1 MKVNHFFKA
10 VTLYLVSTVGLLMA
24 QATGSI
30 QGNVATEDGSP
41 LPGANVIVA
50 GTQYGGTTDSDGHY
64 AIDVPAGTY
73 SVRAEYIGY
82 ESATVENVVVTAG
95 ETSQANFSLTASALA
110 GEEVI
115 VTALGIKKEKKALT
129 YAAQDI
135 KADELTR
142 VKNANL
148 FNNLSGRIAGVA
160 VRRSASGTGGTVKLT
175 IRGNS
180 SVRNNQ
186 PLYVIDGVPVS
197 NVSPSQA
204 NSTWEGRDGGDAVSL
219 INPED
224 VESMTVLKG
233 ASASALYGSQ
243 GANGVIIINTK
254 KGEAGKAVIT
264 VSSSTVMDN
273 VVNLPEFQTSY
284 GAAEGAES
292 SWDGG
297 KKSSPNHVPGFF
309 NTGMTKINSV
319 TLSSG
324 TAKAQSFFSFS
335 NTDVTG
341 VIPTNT
347 LEKNNFSLRGTASL
361 LDDKLTVGASVTVAD
376 QKIHNKPTSGYYHN
390 VLTGLYWFPRGNNF
404 DSYKTNF
411 ESLNET
417 RNLMAQNWLTDS
429 HTDQNPFW
437 ILHRNATEERNRRV
451 MVATSFDYAV
461 NDNLNIASRISTD
474 NFYNTYERKIYA
486 TTQGTLSHP
495 NGRYR
500 YSRSNDTQFFA
511 DIIATYNKKVSDD
524 LDLTVIGGSSV
535 RNTRIGD
542 GISLDSGTNPGLN
555 KANWF
560 TLANFNGVNSL
571 SQGIRSKKEIQSMF
585 GSAQIGYQR
594 KIYLDVSARNDKSS
608 ALVGT
613 DNESYFYP
621 SFGLSAILTELVSL
635 PSVVDFAKVRVSQS
649 TVGNDIPAFITS
661 PRNSISAGAVSGPS
675 VGPRPGVSLQPEL
688 QKSFEFGTEWKL
700 FDNRLGFDLTV
711 YNSTTENQ
719 YITVGAPSTNPF
731 GYSSYAF
738 NAASIENKGMELS
751 LYATPVRSSG
761 LNWTTTLN
769 YASNKNNVSGIPEE
783 LSGRLILT
791 SSNGYQYV
799 IENGKPFG
807 VIEASSLLRDSQGRI
822 QLDAS
827 GGLQKTGWEDVG
839 NAMPDFTLGWSN
851 QVTFNNFTLNVL
863 IDGRFGGKVMS
874 ITEGM
879 NDMFGVSK
887 RSGDARD
894 AGGVKINAVDASG
907 NAVTTYDA
915 KAYYSLIG
923 NRAGALGEYMYDAT
937 NISIRELSLSYKLGI
952 DLPYIKAASVSLV
965 GRNLGFLMKKAP
977 FDPNITLST
986 GEGFQGVDNFGQPL
1000 TRSIGVNLNLT
1011 F

>member
-1 MKVNHFFKA
+1 MKANHFFKA
-10 VTLYLVSTVGLLMA
+10 VAFYLVLAAGFLMA
-24 QATGSI
+24 QATGTI
-30 QGNVATEDGSP
+30 VGNVATEDGSP
-41 LPGANVIVA
+41 LPGANVIVV
-50 GTQYGGTTDSDGHY
+50 GTQYGGTTDSEGHY
-64 AIDVPAGTY
+64 AIKVSAGTY
-73 SVRAEYIGY
+73 TVRAEYIGY
-82 ESATVENVVVTAG
+82 ESATVENITVTEG
-95 ETSQANFSLTASALA
+95 QSTQANFSLSTSALT

-135 KADELTR
+135 KSDELTR

-148 FNNLSGRIAGVA
+148 FNNLSGRVSGVA
-160 VRRSASGTGGTVKLT
+160 VSRSASGTGGTVKLT

-180 SVRNNQ
+180 STRNNQ

-197 NVSPSQA
+197 NVSPTQA

-254 KGEAGKAVIT
+254 KGEVGKAVIK
-264 VSSSTVMDN
+264 VSSSTTFDKVA
-273 VVNLPEFQTSY
+273 NLPEFQTEY

-309 NTGMTKINSV
+309 NTGVTKINSV
-319 TLSSG
+319 SLSAG
-324 TAKAQSFFSFS
+324 TEKAQTYFSYA
-335 NTDVTG
+335 NTSSAG
-341 VIPTNT
+341 VIPTNQLT
-347 LEKNNFSLRGTASL
+347 KHNFSIRETAKL
-361 LDDKLTVGASVTVAD
+361 LDDKLTLNASVTLAD
-376 QKIHNKPTSGYYHN
+376 QTIHNKPTNGYYHN
-390 VLTGLYWFPRGNNF
+390 VLTGLYWFPRGNDF
-404 DSYKTNF
+404 DSYKTNY
-411 ESLNET
+411 ETLNET

-437 ILHRNATEERNRRV
+437 ILNRNATDERNQRLLA
-451 MVATSFDYAV
+451 ATSFAYTV
-461 NDNLNIASRISTD
+461 NENLSIRSRLSID
-474 NFYNTYERKIYA
+474 KFFNTYERKIYA

-495 NGRYR
+495 NGRYI
-500 YSRSNDTQFFA
+500 YSKSNDTQLFA
-511 DIIATYNKKVSDD
+511 DLIASFNKQVNDNIE
-524 LDLTVIGGSSV
+524 LTVNAGTSI
-535 RNTRIGD
+535 RNNRIGD
-542 GISLDSGTNPGLN
+542 RINIDSGTSPGLN

-560 TLANFNGVNSL
+560 TLANFNGLNYL
-571 SQGIRSKKEIQSMF
+571 SQGVRSKKEIQSVF
-585 GSAQIGYQR
+585 GNALIGY
-594 KIYLDVSARNDKSS
+594 KAMVYADVSVRNDWSS
-608 ALVGT
+608 ALVNT
-613 DNESYFYP
+613 DNVSFFYP
-621 SFGLSAILTELVSL
+621 SFGVTAILSELTSL
-635 PSVVDFAKVRVSQS
+635 PDMVDFAKVRVSQS

-661 PRNSISAGAVSGPS
+661 PRNAISAGSVAGPS
-675 VGPRPGVSLQPEL
+675 VGPRPGVSLKPEL
-688 QKSFEFGTEWKL
+688 QKSFEVGTEWKL
-700 FDNRLGFDLTV
+700 FDNRLGIDLTA

-738 NAASIENKGMELS
+738 NAASIENKGLELS
-751 LYATPVRSSG
+751 LYATPVRSAG
-761 LNWTTTLN
+761 LSWTTTLN
-769 YASNKNNVSGIPEE
+769 YASNKNMVSGIPED
-783 LSGRLILT
+783 LNGRLILT

-807 VIEASSLLRDSQGRI
+807 VLEASSLLRDSQGRI
-822 QLDAS
+822 QLDAN
-827 GGLQKTGWEDVG
+827 GALQKTGWEEVG
-839 NAMPDFTLGWSN
+839 NAMPDFTLGWAN
-851 QVTFNNFTLNVL
+851 QINFNDFSLNVL
-863 IDGRFGGKVMS
+863 IDGRFGGEVMS

-887 RSGDARD
+887 RSGDARN

-923 NRAGALGEYMYDAT
+923 NRAGALGEYIYDAT
-937 NISIRELSLSYKLGI
+937 NISVREVSLSYKLG
-952 DLPYIKAASVSLV
+952 LNVPYIKAASVSLV
-965 GRNLGFLMKKAP
+965 GRNLFFLMKKAP

-1000 TRSIGVNLNLT
+1000 TRSIGFNVNLT